1 MAKRIRAER
10 VGLALN
16 RIRDWRLR
24 VKVQGATHLLPM
36 LAVIERGAGDPPG
49 TPAIMR
55 ERPHEYEFW
64 DRYFRLDDE
73 NTDKPYFNPV
83 TSRRAEADFPHSNAA
98 TIRKNT
104 FARNWQAASWEQGE
118 GGESWTF
125 ADDYAEI
132 FRNKVL
138 RKGDLTTRVPVVE
151 LAIVMFRDQVFD
163 DLADV
168 TTLVDDFRHTFRQRD
183 EDFERVFV
191 IEDEDEEGLFEDSNA
206 TQDYYA
212 AIQAALVDDVRVG
225 AATREVVE
233 PPSRLDLEDPT
244 LMEVQRLL
252 SLGTSGIILTGVPG
266 CGKSYYADRIARH
279 LVADAETDIFR
290 VQFHPSYGYEDF
302 VEGYRPD
309 DKTRSGF
316 KIVDKTFVVACERA
330 IAASAQDGLVVLLVD
345 EINRGDPARVFGE
358 LLTYI
363 ELSYRGQPFTLPF
376 SGREFSVPSNLLMIG
391 TMNPHDRSVAQVD
404 AAFVRRFDQVEIPP
418 SREVAEQFLEKAGGL
433 TLSQIEEIGNWFETV
448 QRMVPFGV
456 GHSYF
461 VDVRSIEDLKLVW
474 RHRMKP
480 ASEQAIELDD
490 AAADGLAPSF
500 EALIRRLE
508 GHDRDPQV

>member
-16 RIRDWRLR
+16 RIRDWRAR

-36 LAVIERGAGDPPG
+36 MALIERGAGDPPG
-49 TPAIMR
+49 KVTVMR

-73 NTDKPYFNPV
+73 DTDKPYFNPV

-104 FARNWQAASWEQGE
+104 FARNWEAASWEQGE
-118 GGESWTF
+118 NGESWTF
-125 ADDYAEI
+125 ADDYAET

-138 RKGDLTTRVPVVE
+138 RKGDQTTRVPVVE
-151 LAIVMFRDQVFD
+151 LAVVMFRERVFD

-168 TTLVDDFRHTFRQRD
+168 ATLVDAFRSAFRQRD
-183 EDFERVFV
+183 EDFQRVFV
-191 IEDEDEEGLFEDSNA
+191 VDAEGEDSLFEDSGA
-206 TQDYYA
+206 IQDYYS
-212 AIQAALVDDVRVG
+212 AIQAVLIDDVRGG
-225 AATREVVE
+225 AAIREVVE
-233 PPSRLDLEDPT
+233 PPRLVDLEDPI
-244 LMEVQRLL
+244 LGEVQRLL

-266 CGKSYYADRIARH
+266 CGKSYYASRIATY
-279 LVADAETDIFR
+279 LVTDAETDVFR

-309 DKTRSGF
+309 EGTRSGF
-316 KIVDKTFVVACERA
+316 RIVDKTFVVACYRADALRERG
-330 IAASAQDGLVVLLVD
+330 GLVVLLVD

-363 ELSYRGQPFTLPF
+363 ERGYREQLFTLPF
-376 SGREFSVPSNLLMIG
+376 SGREFSVPSNLMVIG

-404 AAFVRRFDQVEIPP
+404 AAFVRRFDQVVIPP
-418 SREVAEQFLEKAGGL
+418 SREVAEQLLETAGGL
-433 TLSQIEEIGNWFETV
+433 TRRQIEEIGSWFETV
-448 QRMVPFGV
+448 QTMVPFGV

-461 VDVRSIEDLKLVW
+461 VDVKSIEDLKLVW

-480 ASEQAIELDD
+480 AADQAIELDD
-490 AAADGLAPSF
+490 AAPGDLVASF

-508 GHDRDPQV
+508 RAEGYD